1 MKRLR
6 GGLLLYGG
14 GVIVDVG
21 EEWGGGLLLSLGGW
35 VVVLFLFYLA
45 FAPAG
50 TRAFAGVSCY
60 RWNGVVFF
68 NIRPLRP
75 VELVFLHEFHRWNGV
90 VSFLS
95 GLCACWDSC
104 VCRGFFYPWNGVVF
118 FNIRPLRPVELVFLH
133 EFHRWNGVVSFLS
146 GLCACWD
153 SCVCRGFMLSLE
165 WCCFF

>member
-1 MKRLR
+1 MLYGGKRLR
-6 GGLLLYGG
+6 GGGLLLYGG

-21 EEWGGGLLLSLGGW
+21 EEWGGGLLLSWGGG

-104 VCRGFFYPWNGVVF
+104 VCRGFM
-118 FNIRPLRPVELVFLH
+118 LRPAVAPGGARVFT
-133 EFHRWNGVVSFLS
+133 
-146 GLCACWD
+146 
-153 SCVCRGFMLSLE
+153 
-165 WCCFF
+165 